1 MKTAIVIGS
10 TGLVGK
16 ELVKLLLEDKEY
28 SKVKTFSRRS
38 LNIKV
43 DKLEE
48 FLISFD
54 ELEKYNEL
62 ITGDELFSCLGTT
75 IKKAGTKKEQY
86 KIDFEYQLNFAKIAS
101 ENSVKNYFLVSSTG
115 ANPKS
120 KNFYL
125 RIKGE
130 LEDSVKLLPFEKTVI
145 FQPSILVG
153 IRDESRILEKVGIF
167 VMNFLTLMIP
177 AIKKYKP
184 IPARTVAI
192 GMLNSAKDI
201 KLGKHTTYS
210 LDQIFSRA

>member
-153 IRDESRILEKVGIF
+153 KRDESRILEKVGIF
-167 VMNFLTLMIP
+167 IMNFLTLMIP

-210 LDQIFSRA
+210 LDQIFSRV

>member
-153 IRDESRILEKVGIF
+153 KRDESRILEKVGIF
-167 VMNFLTLMIP
+167 IMNFLTLMIP